1 MMNVLVL
8 GGDTRYLEIIESLS
22 SKYSVTLVGYK
33 NTYINN
39 RVKNVDIDDIDVGAY
54 DVIIFP
60 INGVMDKDLISCRF
74 NNNPIKLSSDFLV
87 GSKENVLIFSG
98 IPTNNLCN
106 MLEIADRDCIYM
118 MKDKNVIREN
128 AVPTVEG
135 IIADVINNTEITL
148 NNSKVLVFGYGNI
161 GSLLTNYLRMLG
173 ANVSVAIVSDKDRCD
188 LNKIGVSNFF
198 SYDRNKLIQEIGS
211 SDVIIN
217 TVPKTVIDD
226 NFIKYINKDA
236 YVLDV
241 ASHPYGIDQDV
252 LAEYFIKSKL
262 YLGIPG
268 KVAPKT
274 SGKILTKKI
283 FDVMGDV

>member
-188 LNKIGVSNFF
+188 LDKIGVSNFF